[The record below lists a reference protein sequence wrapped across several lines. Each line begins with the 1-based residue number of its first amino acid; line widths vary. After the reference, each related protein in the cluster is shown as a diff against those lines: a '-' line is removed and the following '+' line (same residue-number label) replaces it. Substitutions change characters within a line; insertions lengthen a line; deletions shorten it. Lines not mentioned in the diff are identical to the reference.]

1 MRRVLCALIL
11 AALALSLATGCR
23 TLFGRGRG
31 PIESF
36 SFLPQHNSALPAPVD
51 AAINERREPKEV
63 QLVVPPGTDTRS
75 LVATISLNTEASVA
89 VISSGRRVEQR
100 NSVTPNDFSVPVM
113 YSVAVPGEDE
123 PWLYRVTVREA
134 ETDAQLAALHV
145 ENAVIFEPRFQTD
158 VFNYRA
164 EVPFSSRSVRIGAR
178 ARSSYL
184 QRIDIDGTLIRSG
197 SGSVSVAFDHTDRRE
212 IVIETLAEDRVTRQ
226 RYTLT
231 LLRAA
236 PDRNPALEAL
246 SVGAA
251 TLAPAFDPDRLHYTT
266 EAAHDAR
273 EIVVRAQPQ
282 SSVASVSIEPAD
294 AGRPLAVSGDP
305 ASPRGATVAFRDSD
319 RLRLVIAVRAEDGTP
334 LRYTLD
340 VRRAALPVGAA
351 PDVHSAEEPGP
362 DPAPQTPQPAATPS
376 MAAMQPD
383 PEPAPEPAPTPPPA
397 STPLATVQPAPEPG
411 APETGAARSPDAALQ
426 LSVSASSLQLGRR
439 ETAALGRDEIRGQ
452 ATVTVRGYRSDS
464 VLVSETVAV
473 DIQRRGNSPPL
484 LSFNWNSERS
494 GARAG
499 ELVEVE
505 IAIPTSGA
513 ALLHY
518 SRAVV
523 AGETASVE
531 VPFLLLSG
539 NPRVEWPQIG
549 APVPVDGRFSMIP
562 PGRINHDQSTVQ
574 ELARAGGSSTGARLT
589 VRDAATGAQLFGGPV
604 WQGRGV
610 RAGQQLSFDREVVLD
625 EGRSISYDLEVRGV
639 DGRGW
644 LATGQTAV
652 WTTRIAYDGGFE
664 PALLFVLQ

>member
-1 MRRVLCALIL
+1 MKRVLFALML

-31 PIESF
+31 PIETF
-36 SFLPQHNSALPAPVD
+36 SFLPQHNPALSAPVD

-113 YSVAVPGEDE
+113 YSVAVPGDDE

-145 ENAVIFEPRFQTD
+145 ENAVNFEPRFQAD
-158 VFNYRA
+158 VFTYRA

-236 PDRNPALEAL
+236 PDRNPALESL

-251 TLAPAFDPDRLHYTT
+251 TLTPAFDFDRLHYTT

-273 EIVVRAQPQ
+273 DIVVRAQPQ

-340 VRRAALPVGAA
+340 VRRAAPPVGAA
-351 PDVHSAEEPGP
+351 AGVQPADEPAP
-362 DPAPQTPQPAATPS
+362 DPAAQ
-376 MAAMQPD
+376 
-383 PEPAPEPAPTPPPA
+383 TPPPPA
-397 STPLATVQPAPEPG
+397 PAPVATVQPAAES
-411 APETGAARSPDAALQ
+411 GAARSPDAALQ
-426 LSVSASSLQLGRR
+426 LSVSATSLQLGRR
-439 ETAALGRDEIRGQ
+439 ETAALGRDEIRNQ
-452 ATVTVRGYRSDS
+452 ATVTVRGYRSNS
-464 VLVSETVAV
+464 VLISEAVAV
-473 DIQRRGNSPPL
+473 DIQRRGNNPPL

-513 ALLHY
+513 AFLHY

-549 APVPVDGRFSMIP
+549 TPVPVDGRFSMIP
-562 PGRINHDQSTVQ
+562 PGRIGRNQFTVQ
-574 ELARAGGSSTGARLT
+574 ELARAADGSTGAGLT
-589 VRDAATGAQLFGGPV
+589 VRDAETEEQLFAGPV

-644 LATGQTAV
+644 RATGRTTV